1 MILSKTNV
9 TRLLRFVKAS
19 VPCISEHCG
28 VLWEN
33 CPTRCLFWLSTTR
46 EQRAVVWCFACSIQ
60 RRCLAQ
66 IVPWLHP
73 QSVKVPRLSW
83 LKGWVT
89 VEACC
94 YHGGDIA
101 DCKKTLGL
109 PKYHF
114 LQSLDLQGSLPFLG
128 SSVVARFFSS
138 LEPAWLSQ
146 ERCAKGDRVSR
157 EVHLYH
163 YQNTPLIR

>member
-94 YHGGDIA
+94 YQGGDVA
-101 DCKKTLGL
+101 DCKKNLGTAKILFPSIIGSPRKSPL
-109 PKYHF
+109 PWIFCSCQIF
-114 LQSLDLQGSLPFLG
+114 LQFG
-128 SSVVARFFSS
+128 ARRGVPKEIG
-138 LEPAWLSQ
+138 LA
-146 ERCAKGDRVSR
+146 ERSISTITRT
-157 EVHLYH
+157 
-163 YQNTPLIR
+163 QQ